1 MRNWPVYLLVLL
13 AAVGALLMLLGESE
27 PLPTARDIAQAICPT
42 PGTALARDVL
52 EQHLGGRVEV
62 VIAGEEHSTFE
73 RDSLIARL
81 VELRAAYP
89 SCYLDLAN
97 VEVTKGAQASL
108 ALVSGEL
115 EYSQSEAADLHA
127 ARRPFEVT
135 FRSSGKSYRLERVEL
150 GPLRRVPPEA
160 RP

>member
-13 AAVGALLMLLGESE
+13 AALGALLLLLSESE
-27 PLPTARDIAQAICPT
+27 PIPTARAIAQALCPT
-42 PGTALARDVL
+42 PGETLGQDVL
-52 EQHLGGRVEV
+52 EQHLGSRVEV
-62 VIAGEEHSTFE
+62 VVADAEQSTFE
-73 RDSLIARL
+73 RAELIQRL

-89 SCYLDLAN
+89 SCYLDLLQ
-97 VEVTKGAQASL
+97 VDVDESDTASL

-115 EYSQSEAADLHA
+115 EYSESEAADLHA
-127 ARRPFEVT
+127 ARRPFEAT

-150 GPLRRVPPEA
+150 GPLRRALPEA